1 MRGGMT
7 TTDLNLLRDPAR
19 FRHWVQDHVRFGDL
33 DPLGHANNNA
43 INIIMENGRVALL
56 DRMEIR
62 PLVPGGL
69 MVIKTTRTEFNAE
82 VHRPARLDIGVG
94 IGTVGTSSYSILA
107 SLFVNGTNAATHE
120 AWMVLIDRQSRRP
133 MPLPPEARAILADNI
148 IL

>member
-1 MRGGMT
+1 MI
-7 TTDLNLLRDPAR
+7 DLNQLRDPAR
-19 FRHWVQDHVRFGDL
+19 FRYWVQDHVRFGDL

-62 PLVPGGL
+62 PLMPNGL

-94 IGTVGTSSYSILA
+94 IGAIGTSSYTILA
-107 SLFVNGTNAATHE
+107 GLFVNGTNAATHE
-120 AWMVLIDRQSRRP
+120 ARMVLIDRQTRRP
-133 MPLPPEARAILADNI
+133 VPLPPEARAILADNI

>member
-7 TTDLNLLRDPAR
+7 TIDLNLLRDPAR

-62 PLVPGGL
+62 PLLPDGL

-107 SLFVNGTNAATHE
+107 GLFVNGMNAATHE

-133 MPLPPEARAILADNI
+133 VPLPPEVRAILADNI

>member
-1 MRGGMT
+1 MDMI
-7 TTDLNLLRDPAR
+7 DLNLLRDPAR

-43 INIIMENGRVALL
+43 INVIMENGRVELI

-62 PLVPGGL
+62 PLLPGGL

-82 VHRPARLDIGVG
+82 VHRPAKLDIGVG
-94 IGTVGTSSYSILA
+94 IGAVGNSSYTILA
-107 SLFVNGTNAATHE
+107 GLFVNGINAATHE
-120 AWMVLIDRQSRRP
+120 ARMVLIDRQTRRP
-133 MPLPPEARAILADNI
+133 VPLPPEARAILTDNI

>member
-7 TTDLNLLRDPAR
+7 TIDLNLLRDPAR

-43 INIIMENGRVALL
+43 INVIMENGRVELI

-62 PLVPGGL
+62 PLLPGGL

-82 VHRPARLDIGVG
+82 VHRPAKLDIGVG
-94 IGTVGTSSYSILA
+94 IGAVGNSSYTILA
-107 SLFVNGTNAATHE
+107 GLFVNGINAATHE
-120 AWMVLIDRQSRRP
+120 ARMVLIDRQTRRP
-133 MPLPPEARAILADNI
+133 TPLPPEARAILTDNI

>member
-1 MRGGMT
+1 MI
-7 TTDLNLLRDPAR
+7 DLNLLRDPAR

-43 INIIMENGRVALL
+43 INIIMENGRVCLTERL
-56 DRMEIR
+56 EIR
-62 PLVPGGL
+62 PLLPDGL

-94 IGTVGTSSYSILA
+94 IGTVGTSSFSILA
-107 SLFVNGTNAATHE
+107 GLFVNGTNAATHE
-120 AWMVLIDRQSRRP
+120 AWMVLIDRQTRRP
-133 MPLPPEARAILADNI
+133 TPLPPEARAILANNI

>member
-1 MRGGMT
+1 ML
-7 TTDLNLLRDPAR
+7 DLNLLRAPAR

-43 INIIMENGRVALL
+43 INIILENARVALQ
-56 DRMEIR
+56 DRMEIGR
-62 PLVPGGL
+62 LVPGGL
-69 MVIKTTRTEFNAE
+69 MVIKATRTEFNAE

-94 IGTVGTSSYSILA
+94 IGVVGNSSYSILA

-120 AWMVLIDRQSRRP
+120 ARMVLIDRQTRRP
-133 MPLPPEARAILADNI
+133 TPLPPAARAVLTDNI